1 MTSHDWLILATFVFE
16 AIFWLGAYALIIKHS
31 FGERIHAMPVVAMCG
46 NISWEFILGLGL
58 FPACPAYWANCPA
71 GVMGPV
77 TMLAALMDAFI
88 LYTIIRFGR
97 SQFQTPFI
105 RKYFAVLVLLGVALA
120 SAIIFSFMSEMYTE
134 NIFAARVGDTVPAFL
149 QAGLQ
154 GGIYTGWG
162 LALMMAILFIA
173 MLISR
178 GDVRGQSFYIALF
191 MGLGN
196 LGAYLFDHTAAA
208 HMPTIVNIMAVA
220 SMTLNAVYAVLV
232 YRRSRA
238 LGIDPL
244 RRL

>member
-1 MTSHDWLILATFVFE
+1 MASHDWLVLATFAFE
-16 AIFWLGAYALIIKHS
+16 AVFWLGAYALIIKHS
-31 FGERIHAMPVVAMCG
+31 FGEKIHAMPVVAMCG

-58 FPACPAYWANCPA
+58 FPACPAYWANCPQQ
-71 GVMGPV
+71 VMGPV
-77 TMLAALMDAFI
+77 TFLAALLDVFI

-97 SQFQTPFI
+97 NQFQTPFI
-105 RKYFAVLVLLGVALA
+105 RKYFPALVILGVATA
-120 SAIIFSFMSEMYTE
+120 AGIIFTFMSELYTL
-134 NIFAARVGDTVPAFL
+134 NIYGARVGDAVPDYL

-154 GGIYTGWG
+154 GGIFTGWG

-208 HMPTIVNIMAVA
+208 RMPTIVDILAIT
-220 SMTLNAVYAVLV
+220 SLTLNAVYVVLV
-232 YRRSRA
+232 FRKSKA

-244 RRL
+244 RRF